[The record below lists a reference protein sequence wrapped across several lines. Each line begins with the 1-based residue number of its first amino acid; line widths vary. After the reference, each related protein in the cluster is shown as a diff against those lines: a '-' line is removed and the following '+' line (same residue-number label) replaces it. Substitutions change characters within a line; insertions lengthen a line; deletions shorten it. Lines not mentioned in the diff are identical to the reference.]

1 MRYWYGGRSLPRRV
15 GQLVAAAVAL
25 VAGLTAL
32 GLLLTKVLRGSAFE
46 RADAQADVVL
56 ARDRTPTWNRVTHYA
71 TLLAET
77 RTVVVVG
84 AVLFLLFL
92 LALRRWREPLFI
104 ATVLVG
110 EVAIFVTITLLVD
123 RHRPPVPHLDAAPP
137 TSSFPSGHTA
147 AAVSLYGGAA
157 VVAWRTA
164 RRGLL
169 RALAALVGIVVP
181 VAVALSR
188 VYRGMHFPTDVLAGA
203 LLGSSWLALVAVTL
217 LGGAGGAATS
227 ASVGQRS
234 SSSGRRARRTQN
246 SLPSGSASTTQV
258 TSSP

>member
-1 MRYWYGGRSLPRRV
+1 MRHRYGGRSLPRRV

-25 VAGLTAL
+25 GAGLTAV

-217 LGGAGGAATS
+217 LGGAGGAAAS
-227 ASVGQRS
+227 APVGQRS

>member
-1 MRYWYGGRSLPRRV
+1 MTRGFV
-15 GQLVAAAVAL
+15 GPVAAVAIRLGGGAVAL
-25 VAGLTAL
+25 VAGMTAV
-32 GLLLTKVLRGSAFE
+32 GLLLTKVLGRSSFE

-56 ARDRTPTWNRVTHYA
+56 ARDRTPTWNTVSHYT

-77 RTVVVVG
+77 RTVVVAG
-84 AVLFLLFL
+84 AVLCLVFL
-92 LALRRWREPLFI
+92 LALRRWREPMFL

-110 EVAIFVTITLLVD
+110 EVTIFVAITLLVD

-147 AAVSLYGGAA
+147 AAVSLYGGSALLVWRMA
-157 VVAWRTA
+157 RVA
-164 RRGLL
+164 LL
-169 RALAALVGIVVP
+169 RGIAVLVGVVVP
-181 VAVALSR
+181 LAVALSR

-203 LLGSSWLALVAVTL
+203 VLAAGWLAIVATTL
-217 LGGAGGAATS
+217 LRATGHRP
-227 ASVGQRS
+227 VRGQLS
-234 SSSGRRARRTQN
+234 SSAGVRTRRTQN